1 MVGGVALGVL
11 VGLVGM
17 MRGPGPGERVT
28 VTGATGRI
36 IGLGIWIWPAGGVGV
51 APTTWCEA
59 KQNTNADRKW

>member
-17 MRGPGPGERVT
+17 MRGPGERVT

-36 IGLGIWIWPAGGVGV
+36 IGLGIWIWPAGGVGA
-51 APTTWCEA
+51 APTTWSEA
-59 KQNTNADRKW
+59 EQNTHADRKW